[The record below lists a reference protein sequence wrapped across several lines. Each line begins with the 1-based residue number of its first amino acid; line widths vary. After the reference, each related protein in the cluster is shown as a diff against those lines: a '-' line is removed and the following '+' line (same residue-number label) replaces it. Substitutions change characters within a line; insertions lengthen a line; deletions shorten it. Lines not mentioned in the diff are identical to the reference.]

1 MSIPTPYR
9 SPCNCGRF
17 SDEHERQR
25 LCDIGF
31 NEFLGEVQHRLIQA
45 GYNPPV
51 WPEPSIRDQGD
62 LDAALDSCVKWCR
75 DRLDA
80 QTLYVPLPSR
90 DDVIEECVK
99 VIDRKGQALTNEY
112 CHGDAGP
119 DGYTWTN
126 KEAEWQVILLGELA
140 DEFRALKGT
149 QDSPMPT
156 K

>member
-1 MSIPTPYR
+1 MSQPRTTTP
-9 SPCNCGRF
+9 PL
-17 SDEHERQR
+17 H
-25 LCDIGF
+25 LT
-31 NEFLGEVQHRLIQA
+31 
-45 GYNPPV
+45 
-51 WPEPSIRDQGD
+51 RDQIEAVFVTRSAKYPD
-62 LDAALDSCVKWCR
+62 CVVVDADDFAQLKALAIHAATSASEN
-75 DRLDA
+75 DA
-80 QTLYVPLPSR
+80 RTAA
-90 DDVIEECVK
+90 IEECVK